1 MTHANARSAD
11 DGPRQ
16 RTTAE
21 AAPGR
26 GGQAARA
33 SRKGSPKG
41 PCKSPRS
48 RIPPASAFLLLVA
61 ITGCSQPAQ
70 SDPDDLPV
78 AVPNDQRTPAG
89 EMVEG
94 ELRVELEAVRA
105 AWYPRGPDG
114 PRIETPAFREVG
126 GPPQVPAPLIR
137 APAGTPVRVSV
148 RNTLDRQVA
157 VRGLLDRGS
166 MDPARVGRPPGAPP
180 VAPDFLFADSL
191 LVPAGETREVSFTP
205 SAEVT
210 SIYFGRTEADDVELS
225 APTWTPGGE
234 TDGVLEGGFVGGL
247 VVDPPGGAPD
257 PGERLFLITTASVR
271 QDPVP
276 ILLLSFN
283 GLSWPFTERLEHDL
297 GETVRWRV
305 LNASISR
312 HPLHLHG
319 FYFSVDGV
327 GNGDSDTP
335 LSPGERRLVVTE
347 QINAVS
353 SFRMSWTAEEPGN
366 WLFHCHMVRHMGPLQ
381 RFPAEGPP
389 PDPGHDHEMHH
400 MAGLLLGITVRPP
413 PGWNEG
419 DPPPARRIDLWT
431 GARPGVFG
439 EDPELGFVVQEG
451 DEPPPPDSTRVPG
464 SPLVLHRGEPTEIVV
479 HNRLASALSVHWHGL
494 ELRSRYDG
502 VGHWSGLPGA
512 VQPPILPGESGS
524 VLIQPPRAG
533 SFIYHIHGEVGHEL
547 SQGLYGPFLVL
558 EPGETWDRERDRV
571 YVLATRGTEVDSPPA
586 LNGQV
591 DPPAERFR
599 PGEEYRLRFL
609 QISPDETKD
618 LRLLRNGEPTQ
629 WRPLARDGA
638 DLPQERR
645 TPVSAQL
652 HLDVGQTFD
661 VGWRPRETGTYVLE
675 IVTRPGTPNAPP
687 VTRRVP
693 FVVGDVPEE
702 EVREAVRIP

>member
-1 MTHANARSAD
+1 MTHANARSAA

-16 RTTAE
+16 GTAAE
-21 AAPGR
+21 VAPGR

-33 SRKGSPKG
+33 SREGSPKDPG
-41 PCKSPRS
+41 KSPRS
-48 RIPPASAFLLLVA
+48 RISPAIALPLLVA
-61 ITGCSQPAQ
+61 IASCSQPAQ
-70 SDPDDLPV
+70 SDPGDLPV
-78 AVPNDQRTPAG
+78 AMPNDQRTPAG
-89 EMVEG
+89 EVVEG
-94 ELRVELEAVRA
+94 EFRVELEAVRA

-148 RNTLDRQVA
+148 RNTLDRQVI

-166 MDPARVGRPPGAPP
+166 MDPARVERAPGAPP
-180 VAPDFLFADSL
+180 AAPDFIFADSL
-191 LVPAGETREVSFTP
+191 VVPAGETREARFTS

-210 SIYFGRTEADDVELS
+210 SIYFGRTEPHDAELS

-234 TDGVLEGGFVGGL
+234 TDGILEGGFVGAL
-247 VVDPPGGAPD
+247 VVDPTGAAPD
-257 PGERLFLITTASVR
+257 PGERLFLVTTAAVR

-283 GLSWPFTERLEHDL
+283 GLSWPFTERLEYDL

-319 FYFSVDGV
+319 FYFTVDGV
-327 GNGDSDTP
+327 GNGDADTP
-335 LSPGERRLVVTE
+335 LDPEERRVVVTE

-389 PDPGHDHEMHH
+389 PDPDHDHEMHH
-400 MAGLLLGITVRPP
+400 MAGLLLGVTVHPP
-413 PGWNEG
+413 PGWDDG

-431 GARPGVFG
+431 GVRPGVFG
-439 EDPELGFVVQEG
+439 DDPELGFVAQEG

-479 HNRLASALSVHWHGL
+479 HNRLESALSVHWHGL

-512 VQPPILPGESGS
+512 MQPPILPGESGS
-524 VLIQPPRAG
+524 VLIQPQRAG

-571 YVLATRGTEVDSPPA
+571 YLLATRGTEVDSPPA

-638 DLPQERR
+638 DLPEARR

-661 VGWRPRETGTYVLE
+661 VGWRPGESGVYVLE
-675 IVTRPGTPNAPP
+675 IVTRSGTPNAPP

-693 FVVGDVPEE
+693 FVVGDVAEE
-702 EVREAVRIP
+702 EVREAIQVP